1 MRKLRVAQI
10 GVLHEHSDGKM
21 LTLRN
26 RMQDVFEVVAIAA
39 ENQDAA
45 QSWRPHAWEQP
56 CYAGLNRVGKEELF
70 RMELDAVFVETELRE
85 LVPTA
90 RECLAHDLPVHIDKP
105 GGLTLEPYAELVR
118 DYHRAGILFQPGYM
132 LRNSK
137 AVQQMKQIV
146 RDGVLGEI
154 YEVDANM
161 HRPAGSELF
170 CRYMREIPGGTMFD
184 YGSHLIDVILDMLG
198 VPEKITAF
206 GTHLSPYGIRDNSVA
221 VFRYGKAL
229 ATVHCAMSS
238 AVSIPNRRFTVR
250 GSNGILEIFPLEQGY
265 DRTAGHPLVN
275 DIPVKHPGRTPFAQA
290 PKPDRVHVRIRDDA
304 DFLLHTI
311 NPFEGYN
318 APDACRTARCTAIS
332 YSALYGRC
340 FPARRSAANSRSW
353 SS

>member
-45 QSWRPHAWEQP
+45 QSWRPHAWELP

-90 RECLAHDLPVHIDKP
+90 RECLAHGLPVHIDKP

-118 DYHRAGILFQPGYM
+118 DYHRAGILLQPGYM

-170 CRYMREIPGGTMFD
+170 SRYMCEIPGGTMFD
-184 YGSHLIDVILDMLG
+184 YGSHLIDIILDMLG
-198 VPEKITAF
+198 IPEEITAF
-206 GTHLSPYGIRDNSVA
+206 STHLSPYGIRDNCVA

-265 DRTAGHPLVN
+265 DKTVGHPLFN
-275 DIPVKHPGRTPFAQA
+275 DIPVKLRLILAESRGGFEAGEHLLSAGLMRDRYEDQLREFAA
-290 PKPDRVHVRIRDDA
+290 
-304 DFLLHTI
+304 LLRAGKQ
-311 NPFEGYN
+311 NP
-318 APDACRTARCTAIS
+318 
-332 YSALYGRC
+332 YSAEYEIAVQRAVLQASG
-340 FPARRSAANSRSW
+340 AL
-353 SS
+353 

>member
-90 RECLAHDLPVHIDKP
+90 RECLAHGLPVHIDKP

-118 DYHRAGILFQPGYM
+118 DYHRAGILLQPGYM

-198 VPEKITAF
+198 VPEEITAI
-206 GTHLSPYGIRDNSVA
+206 GAHLSREILWHAEHLEVTAADADPAFRFDRWEVKPSAVA
-221 VFRYGKAL
+221 VQSERILEDG
-229 ATVHCAMSS
+229 S
-238 AVSIPNRRFTVR
+238 VSIHLLNNSAESVEA
-250 GSNGILEIFPLEQGY
+250 EIFCNGRKLKQVSL
-265 DRTAGHPLVN
+265 AGKELAEV
-275 DIPVKHPGRTPFAQA
+275 
-290 PKPDRVHVRIRDDA
+290 
-304 DFLLHTI
+304 
-311 NPFEGYN
+311 
-318 APDACRTARCTAIS
+318 
-332 YSALYGRC
+332 AL
-340 FPARRSAANSRSW
+340 
-353 SS
+353 